1 MNLKNY
7 IRQLGI
13 MLICLIA
20 IGCHRKEKPQTGN
33 QAREKFH
40 LFLLVGQSNMAGR
53 GMVGQEDS
61 IFHPRVLTL
70 TKDEKWA
77 PAIDPIHFDKEVAGV
92 GLGRTF
98 GITLADRNKEI
109 TIGLIPCATGGSPI
123 SVWRPGQEWY
133 QTKSYPYD
141 DAIRRA
147 KRAIK
152 DGVLKGI
159 LWHQGSSDSKPGL
172 AEEYEKNLKDLI
184 KRFRKD
190 INAPNVPFII
200 GQMGQFP
207 GKLLTPSEKLVNEA
221 HLSIAKE
228 SKLNGFVSSD
238 GLTFNSDS
246 IHFDARSQR
255 EFGHRY
261 AEVYLK
267 VAEQIVVAD
276 TANPHR

>member
-1 MNLKNY
+1 MKNY
-7 IRQLGI
+7 IRNSGI
-13 MLICLIA
+13 LLICLIA
-20 IGCHRKEKPQTGN
+20 LGCHRKEKSQSGN
-33 QAREKFH
+33 QDRKKTH

-53 GMVGQEDS
+53 GIVEHEDT
-61 IFHPRVLTL
+61 IPHPRVLTL

-98 GITLADRNKEI
+98 GITLAEKSKKI

-133 QTKSYPYD
+133 QTQSYPYD

-147 KRAIK
+147 KLAME

-184 KRFRKD
+184 KRFREEL
-190 INAPNVPFII
+190 NSPSVPFII

-207 GKLLTPSEKLVNEA
+207 GKPRTPSEKLVDEA
-221 HLSIAKE
+221 HFLIAKE
-228 SKLNGFVSSD
+228 SKLNGFVYSD
-238 GLTFNSDS
+238 ELTFNSDS
-246 IHFDARSQR
+246 IHFNAGSQR
-255 EFGHRY
+255 ELGRRY
-261 AEVYLK
+261 AEVYMK
-267 VAEQIVVAD
+267 MVK
-276 TANPHR
+276 

>member
-1 MNLKNY
+1 MKNY
-7 IRQLGI
+7 IRNSGI
-13 MLICLIA
+13 LLFCLVA
-20 IGCHRKEKPQTGN
+20 LSCNRKEKPQSGN
-33 QAREKFH
+33 QDRENFH

-53 GMVGQEDS
+53 GLIEQKDT
-61 IFHPRVLTL
+61 IHHPGVLSF
-70 TKDEKWA
+70 TKDEKWG
-77 PAIDPIHFDKEVAGV
+77 PAIDPIHFDKEIAGV

-98 GITLADRNKEI
+98 GITLAEKNKEN

-123 SVWRPGQEWY
+123 SVWKPGQEWY

-147 KRAIK
+147 KRAIN

-184 KRFRKD
+184 KRFREEL
-190 INAPNVPFII
+190 NAPNTPFII
-200 GQMGQFP
+200 GQMGQFQGEP
-207 GKLLTPSEKLVNEA
+207 FTPSEEIVNKA
-221 HLSIAKE
+221 HISIAKS
-228 SKLNGFVSSD
+228 SKLNGFVLSD

-255 EFGHRY
+255 ELGRRY

-267 VAEQIVVAD
+267 VAEQIAA
-276 TANPHR
+276 TKTNN

>member
-1 MNLKNY
+1 MKKY
-7 IRQLGI
+7 IRNSGI
-13 MLICLIA
+13 LLFCLIA
-20 IGCHRKEKPQTGN
+20 ICCNRKEKPQSGN
-33 QAREKFH
+33 QDRENFH

-53 GMVGQEDS
+53 GLVEQEDT
-61 IFHPRVLTL
+61 IPYPRVLTL
-70 TKDEKWA
+70 TKDENWA
-77 PAIDPIHFDKEVAGV
+77 PAIDPIHFDKKVAGV
-92 GLGRTF
+92 GPGRTF
-98 GITLADRNKEI
+98 GITLAERNKEI

-123 SVWRPGQEWY
+123 SVWKPGQEWY
-133 QTKSYPYD
+133 QTQSYPYD
-141 DAIRRA
+141 DAIRRT

-159 LWHQGSSDSKPGL
+159 LWHQGSSDCKPGL

-184 KRFRKD
+184 KRFRED

-200 GQMGQFP
+200 GKMGQFP
-207 GKLLTPSEKLVNEA
+207 GKPLTPSEEMVNEA

-246 IHFDARSQR
+246 IHFDAISQR
-255 EFGHRY
+255 EFGRRY

-267 VAEQIVVAD
+267 VAEQI
-276 TANPHR
+276 TATY

>member
-1 MNLKNY
+1 MKKN
-7 IRQLGI
+7 IRNSGILLFCLVVLG
-13 MLICLIA
+13 CNP
-20 IGCHRKEKPQTGN
+20 KEKPQSEN
-33 QAREKFH
+33 QDREKFH

-53 GMVGQEDS
+53 GLVEQEDT
-61 IFHPRVLTL
+61 IPYPGVLTL
-70 TKDEKWA
+70 TKEETWT
-77 PAIDPIHFDKEVAGV
+77 PAIDPIHFDKEIAGV

-98 GITLADRNKEI
+98 GISLADMNKEI

-123 SVWRPGQEWY
+123 SVWKPGQEWY
-133 QTKSYPYD
+133 QTQSYPYD

-172 AEEYEKNLKDLI
+172 DEEYEKNLKDLI
-184 KRFRKD
+184 KRFRED

-200 GQMGQFP
+200 GQMGQFQGEP
-207 GKLLTPSEKLVNEA
+207 FTPSEERVNAA
-221 HLSIAKE
+221 HLSIAKG
-228 SKLNGFVSSD
+228 SKLNGFVLSD

-246 IHFDARSQR
+246 IHFDAASLR
-255 EFGHRY
+255 ELGRRY

-267 VAEQIVVAD
+267 VAE
-276 TANPHR
+276 PE

>member
-1 MNLKNY
+1 MKKN
-7 IRQLGI
+7 IRNSGILLFCLVVLG
-13 MLICLIA
+13 CNP
-20 IGCHRKEKPQTGN
+20 KEKPQSEN
-33 QAREKFH
+33 QDREEFH

-53 GMVGQEDS
+53 GLVEQEDT
-61 IFHPRVLTL
+61 IPYPGVLAL
-70 TKDEKWA
+70 TKEETWA

-98 GITLADRNKEI
+98 GITLAERTKDI

-123 SVWRPGQEWY
+123 SVWKPGQEWY
-133 QTKSYPYD
+133 QTQSYPYD

-184 KRFRKD
+184 KRFRED
-190 INAPNVPFII
+190 LNSPNVPFII

-207 GKLLTPSEKLVNEA
+207 GKPFTPSEEIVNAA
-221 HLSIAKE
+221 HLSIAKG
-228 SKLNGFVSSD
+228 SKLNGFVPAN

-246 IHFDARSQR
+246 IHFNAISQR
-255 EFGHRY
+255 ELGRRY
-261 AEVYLK
+261 AEAYLK
-267 VAEQIVVAD
+267 VAEQIDATYMD
-276 TANPHR
+276 K